1 LNNPEELTMS
11 VQTFEVRGGTVPAIS
26 VTEQALSHL
35 RKQLE
40 PKGLGGVRIH
50 LEKAGCTGYK
60 YVIDEVAAPAADDAV
75 LALAG
80 GLSLCVPVG
89 DLPMLNG
96 MELDYVQEG
105 VNRRLVI
112 NNPNAKDACG
122 CGESFS
128 F

>member
-1 LNNPEELTMS
+1 MS
-11 VQTFEVRGGTVPAIS
+11 VEVFDVQSDKVPS
-26 VTEQALSHL
+26 VKVTDAALAHL

-40 PKGLGGVRIH
+40 PRGLLGVRVH

-60 YVIDEVAAPAADDAV
+60 YVIDEVAEMQDDDVAV
-75 LALAG
+75 ELTDSLTLCLPRRDLA
-80 GLSLCVPVG
+80 
-89 DLPMLNG
+89 MLDG
-96 MELDYVQEG
+96 MELDFVQEG

>member
-1 LNNPEELTMS
+1 MS
-11 VQTFEVRGGTVPAIS
+11 VEVFDVQSDRQGAVIPAIK
-26 VTEQALSHL
+26 VTEAALAHL

-40 PKGLGGVRIH
+40 PRGLLGVRVH
-50 LEKAGCTGYK
+50 LEKAGCTGFK
-60 YVIDEVAAPAADDAV
+60 YVIDEVADVQDDD
-75 LALAG
+75 LAIELDG
-80 GLSLCVPVG
+80 GLTLCLPRS
-89 DLPMLNG
+89 DLSMLDG
-96 MELDYVQEG
+96 MELDFVQEG

>member
-1 LNNPEELTMS
+1 MTVE
-11 VQTFEVRGGTVPAIS
+11 TFDISNAAPAVTVTPA
-26 VTEQALSHL
+26 ALAHL
-35 RKQLE
+35 RKQLA
-40 PKGLGGVRIH
+40 PKGMSGVRIH

-60 YVIDEVAAPAADDAV
+60 YVIDEVANPAEGDVSVPLDGE
-75 LALAG
+75 LT
-80 GLSLCVPVG
+80 LCLPAH

-96 MELDYVQEG
+96 MELDYVLEG

>member
-1 LNNPEELTMS
+1 MS
-11 VQTFEVRGGTVPAIS
+11 VETFDISSVVPTVT
-26 VTEQALSHL
+26 VTPEAVAHL
-35 RKQLE
+35 CKQLA
-40 PKGLGGVRIH
+40 PKGVSGVRIH
-50 LEKAGCTGYK
+50 LERSGCTGYK
-60 YVIDEVAAPAADDAV
+60 YVIDEVASPAEGDISVEFD
-75 LALAG
+75 G
-80 GLSLCVPVG
+80 GLTLCLPAS